1 MKDNYST
8 IIHFLS
14 TRLNEPL
21 PGRAAQERMLG
32 RVVPMPATVPQN
44 ARLSAVLCLLYP
56 IDNELHLVLMR
67 RNEDKTAHSGQVS
80 FPGGRKE
87 PYDDTLMAT
96 ALREAE
102 EEIGINKTHVQLLGA
117 LTPIYIP
124 VSNYNV
130 FPYIGFSNTKPEFKP
145 SANEVAHVLE
155 IPLSLL
161 FHKNKKT
168 ITDVISPASKI
179 KIKNVNAY
187 QLSADVLI
195 WGATA
200 MILSE
205 LEVLLEGVNT
215 SNI

>member
-1 MKDNYST
+1 
-8 IIHFLS
+8 
-14 TRLNEPL
+14 
-21 PGRAAQERMLG
+21 
-32 RVVPMPATVPQN
+32 MPVTVPQN

-56 IDNELHLVLMR
+56 INTELHLVLMR

-87 PYDDTLMAT
+87 PSDDTLLAT

-102 EEIGINKTHVQLLGA
+102 EEIGINKTHVQILGA

-130 FPYIGFSNTKPEFKP
+130 FPYIGFSIAKPEFKP
-145 SANEVAHVLE
+145 NANEVAHVLE
-155 IPLSLL
+155 IPLRLL
-161 FHKNKKT
+161 FDKTKKT

-187 QLSADVLI
+187 QLSQDVLI

-205 LEVLLEGVNT
+205 LEVLLED
-215 SNI
+215 IFLA